1 MKLDNFLQLFVVK
14 EKRFFPL
21 FIQAAE
27 NLVKASTLLLEL
39 AKEDNTDHREIL
51 SHRIKE
57 CETTGDTF
65 TNRINDELLVAFVT
79 PFDRDDIHE
88 LAQDIDTVVDII
100 RDSAKKIAIYQP
112 AGCDEKI
119 TEMAEYID
127 KAAHTILDITNKFE
141 TIRKDYVEIGKMC
154 NDLKEI
160 EHIVDEIYAS
170 FLSHLFK
177 EEKDAIELIKKKSI
191 VQALEDATD
200 AAKDFADTVRC
211 ILVKMG

>member
-27 NLVKASTLLLEL
+27 NLVKASGLLMEL
-39 AKEDNTDHREIL
+39 AREENPDHREIL
-51 SHRIKE
+51 SGRIKE
-57 CETTGDTF
+57 CETTGDTY
-65 TNRINDELLVAFVT
+65 TTKISDELLVAFVT

-88 LAQDIDTVVDII
+88 LAQDIDTVLDII

-112 AGCDEKI
+112 EGTDEKI
-119 TEMAEYID
+119 KEMAGYID
-127 KAAHTILDITNKFE
+127 QATHCILDITNKFE
-141 TIRKDYVEIGKMC
+141 TIRKDVSEIDKLC
-154 NDLKEI
+154 NELKEI
-160 EHIVDEIYAS
+160 EHIVDVIYAS
-170 FLSHLFK
+170 FISKLFK

-191 VQALEDATD
+191 VQALEDVTD

-211 ILVKMG
+211 ILIKMG